1 MRRPLNANSETD
13 DADDENEMP
22 SSPKKMKSVTY
33 TEVIT
38 TEQPALEEE
47 EKIASVEET
56 DEEEM
61 PSSPKRT
68 KSIEVSEKI
77 VNETVNVETPEKK
90 LETEEQM
97 DMSPKTPEP
106 IQVVKNDVFQF
117 FIHEDDQ
124 GQKSYVNL
132 SHAWTMVLQKDDT
145 VQLKLRDSGKGL
157 QCHSKMFVWFNGQLL
172 SQM

>member
-38 TEQPALEEE
+38 TEQPVLEEE

-61 PSSPKRT
+61 PSSPKRI

-77 VNETVNVETPEKK
+77 VNETFNVETPEKK

-97 DMSPKTPEP
+97 YLSPKNRP
-106 IQVVKNDVFQF
+106 I
-117 FIHEDDQ
+117 
-124 GQKSYVNL
+124 
-132 SHAWTMVLQKDDT
+132 
-145 VQLKLRDSGKGL
+145 
-157 QCHSKMFVWFNGQLL
+157 
-172 SQM
+172 